1 MTFPDSGASPA
12 LKTLQPSPRVP
23 ALFIGHG
30 SPMNAI
36 EDNEWR
42 RGWQALGREFGAGG
56 TWPAPQLILCVSAH
70 WLTHGWWLTG
80 MEKPKTI
87 HDFGGFPQELFAQQ
101 YPVPGAPAAARE
113 IAALIG
119 AGVDE
124 GEWGLDH
131 GSWSV
136 LKPMFPAAE
145 VPVVQLSL
153 DWDRTPEEHLTLGRQ
168 LRALRDWGVLV
179 VGTGNTVHN
188 LRTMRR
194 ELPSN
199 QAYDWTVAFDAKV
212 AEHVRAGRLDE
223 LARFQSWGEMA
234 RLAHPSYEH
243 YLPLLHV
250 AGAAHEGEP
259 ARFVNEGFQ
268 GGSIAMRSIIWG

>member
-1 MTFPDSGASPA
+1 MTFPDPGPSLS
-12 LKTLQPSPRVP
+12 LRTLERSPRLP

-30 SPMNAI
+30 SPKNAI
-36 EDNEWR
+36 EDNQWR
-42 RGWQALGREFGAGG
+42 RGWQALGREFGTGA
-56 TWPAPQLILCVSAH
+56 WPVPQLILCVSAH

-80 MEKPKTI
+80 MDRPRTI
-87 HDFGGFPQELFAQQ
+87 HDFGGFPAELHAQQ
-101 YPVPGAPAAARE
+101 YAVPGAPAAARE
-113 IAALIG
+113 IGEFIG

-136 LKPMFPAAE
+136 LKPMFPAAGT
-145 VPVVQLSL
+145 PVVQLSL
-153 DWDRTPEEHLTLGRQ
+153 DWDRPPEEHLALGRR

-194 ELPSN
+194 ELPSS
-199 QAYDWTVAFDAKV
+199 QAYDWTVAFDARV

-234 RLAHPSYEH
+234 RLSHPSHEH
-243 YLPLLHV
+243 YLPLLHA

-259 ARFVNEGFQ
+259 VRFFNEGYQ
-268 GGSIAMRSIIWG
+268 GGSIAMRSIVWG

>member
-1 MTFPDSGASPA
+1 MTLPLSEPS
-12 LKTLQPSPRVP
+12 LTLRTLRPSARLPT
-23 ALFIGHG
+23 LFIGHG

-36 EDNEWR
+36 EDNGWR
-42 RGWQALGREFGAGG
+42 RGWQALGREFGAAGR
-56 TWPAPQLILCVSAH
+56 WPVPQLILCVSAH
-70 WLTHGWWLTG
+70 WLTHGWWVTG
-80 MEKPKTI
+80 MERPRTI
-87 HDFGGFPQELFAQQ
+87 HDFGNFPPELFAQQ
-101 YPVPGAPAAARE
+101 YPVPGAPAAAGE
-113 IAALIG
+113 IAGLIG

-145 VPVVQLSL
+145 IPVVQLSL
-153 DWDRTPEEHLTLGRQ
+153 DWDRPPADHLAFGRQ

-194 ELPSN
+194 DLPSN
-199 QAYDWTVAFDAKV
+199 QAYDWTVAFDARV
-212 AEHVRAGRLDE
+212 AEHVEAGQLDK

-243 YLPLLHV
+243 YLPLLHA

-259 ARFVNEGFQ
+259 VRFVNEGYQ